1 MPNIYLFFLCI
12 LFTVTACREG
22 NDRLEST
29 PIRPVQVVK
38 VESLGTID
46 NSYTGTVEAE
56 EFSIL
61 AFKVSGTINDF
72 PVTEGQ
78 IVPRTQRIARID
90 PTDYRLK
97 FQTAEAN
104 YKAAKSIYERTQRL
118 LEQNATAVQNLEIAR
133 ADYIK
138 ASSALDIA
146 RRMLGYTELTAPFRG
161 LVEKKYAENF
171 QEILTGDP
179 IVRLVNP
186 DKINVRFILPETAIR
201 LIGIPKTI
209 YVQFDTRPGQW
220 FQADIKEYVYSSD
233 GSGIP
238 VTLRIIDPAFAPFR
252 EEVYPGFSAK
262 VLFKIENTISDNFV
276 IPASALREENGKFY
290 VWIVNPHSQTVDLRP
305 VDIIRFEDKALVKKG
320 IVPDDLIV
328 TAGVNDLQ
336 KGQKVKIQTNN
347 NL

>member
-1 MPNIYLFFLCI
+1 MSNIYLFFLF
-12 LFTVTACREG
+12 LLPLPACQQEA
-22 NDRLEST
+22 DRSENI

-38 VESLGTID
+38 VGSLGTID

-61 AFKVSGTINDF
+61 AFKVSGTITDF

-78 IVPRTQRIARID
+78 ILPQSKRIARID

-97 FQTAEAN
+97 YQTAEAN
-104 YKAAKSIYERTQRL
+104 YKAAKSIYERTRRL

-133 ADYIK
+133 ADYVK

-146 RRMLGYTELTAPFRG
+146 RRTLGYTELTAPFQG
-161 LVEKKYAENF
+161 LIEKKYAENF

-220 FQADIKEYVYSSD
+220 FEADIKEYIYSSD

-238 VTLRIIDPAFAPFR
+238 VTLRITDPAFAPFS

-290 VWIVNPHSQTVDLRP
+290 IWIVDPRNQTVNLRP
-305 VDIIRFEDKALVKKG
+305 VDILRFEDKALVKKG
-320 IVPDDLIV
+320 IASDDIIV
-328 TAGVNDLQ
+328 TAGVYDLQ
-336 KGQKVKIQTNN
+336 NGQKVKIQTSTNP
-347 NL
+347 